1 MTKLKLKTKPKPK
14 PKRARSTR
22 ATSKSKSNNNITSST
37 TGPDPQA
44 QAQAQAIQ
52 AQAQAQDQIE
62 TLTTKI
68 SLHESHQTSKR
79 QICSELVDQL
89 QTYRHK
95 ITQYQ
100 KAIDNYNSKIE
111 DCRSQ
116 VRTTQEELHDIDD
129 TLEELT
135 KEREKWIVRMEGG
148 DVEDME
154 SQYADTQTQF
164 TSMTMTMTKLKRKG
178 DGNGNGSDHVE
189 GNGEGLEDT
198 DDNDDDDDNDGD
210 GEEKKSETR
219 YPLHPKSP
227 NASSS
232 SSNGNGNGG
241 DKLPQQRS
249 NENNDIHQKRKRGHD
264 HDHDN
269 DHPMEKDPI
278 IESFDEDI
286 HMDINAEIEDHYRDS
301 QEYEHIQNDYND
313 HDHDQ
318 QEELEHELQHAQ
330 EHNHNHTHTHNQQNN
345 QHRQGRQQQHERE
358 RFDKD
363 VPMGYHNLTSN
374 DNSSSSGIEVRQV
387 HQAELPAGLRQTA
400 ISKSSSSS
408 SSSSS
413 RQQQIQM
420 QASTFTSPPPSSN
433 GVIHLSST
441 GESKIYLKGRKH
453 SRQRTTL
460 DHFFGGNGGN
470 GDKDGVPDSPMADR
484 GRQSLSSTTSS
495 ARRVSSSPTF
505 GIDVDAYNANTYVQ
519 NHQHG
524 NGNNN
529 LAAAAS
535 STSSSIFPPN
545 LRQHFQHT
553 NNNNNHDRSRRGDSN
568 GNGSGRADN
577 DDVFYHGDFQTMS
590 RKPTPHERSTSYL
603 HQLSESDPNSSF
615 PWSRHLLHLL
625 QTKFHISQF
634 RNHQKEIINCTLLG
648 DDVFVIMRTGG
659 GKSLTYQLP
668 ALLEGRSHQ
677 RKVTFVISPLLSL
690 IKDQE
695 EQMND
700 FCAGTAI
707 SFTSTIPKV
716 EQTRRWNLLRD
727 PESGVCLVLVT
738 PERVSKSDKLRSEM
752 EKLHSQGRL
761 GRFVIDECHC
771 CSNWG
776 HDFRPDYTQLGVL
789 KQYFPSVPLIA
800 VTATA
805 SDRVREDCCK
815 LLKIGSLGQIQGRNY
830 QFFRSSANRPNLK
843 YCIRTKAETAD
854 KLVQEMAEFIQEHHK
869 GSAGIIYTFSK
880 KEANTVAAKLGD
892 YGISARAYHSDV
904 SDSAKDT
911 IHKSWMRN
919 RTQVVVATIAF
930 GLGINKPDVRFVFHH
945 SLSKSIEA
953 YYQESGRAGRDGKAA
968 DCVLFYSPKDI
979 SRTIGMIHGN
989 HGEGPF
995 WSMAKY
1001 AQAHGDDSLCRRMI
1015 LSVLGEPGCESM
1027 TDVMSTAKA
1036 NSTTEEREV
1045 GQYAK
1050 DVVRM
1055 IQCVPKDLTLA
1066 QIVAMWRSKGAE
1078 TPDL

>member
-1 MTKLKLKTKPKPK
+1 
-14 PKRARSTR
+14 
-22 ATSKSKSNNNITSST
+22 
-37 TGPDPQA
+37 
-44 QAQAQAIQ
+44 
-52 AQAQAQDQIE
+52 
-62 TLTTKI
+62 
-68 SLHESHQTSKR
+68 
-79 QICSELVDQL
+79 
-89 QTYRHK
+89 
-95 ITQYQ
+95 
-100 KAIDNYNSKIE
+100 
-111 DCRSQ
+111 
-116 VRTTQEELHDIDD
+116 
-129 TLEELT
+129 
-135 KEREKWIVRMEGG
+135 
-148 DVEDME
+148 
-154 SQYADTQTQF
+154 
-164 TSMTMTMTKLKRKG
+164 
-178 DGNGNGSDHVE
+178 
-189 GNGEGLEDT
+189 
-198 DDNDDDDDNDGD
+198 
-210 GEEKKSETR
+210 
-219 YPLHPKSP
+219 
-227 NASSS
+227 
-232 SSNGNGNGG
+232 
-241 DKLPQQRS
+241 
-249 NENNDIHQKRKRGHD
+249 
-264 HDHDN
+264 
-269 DHPMEKDPI
+269 
-278 IESFDEDI
+278 
-286 HMDINAEIEDHYRDS
+286 
-301 QEYEHIQNDYND
+301 
-313 HDHDQ
+313 
-318 QEELEHELQHAQ
+318 
-330 EHNHNHTHTHNQQNN
+330 
-345 QHRQGRQQQHERE
+345 
-358 RFDKD
+358 
-363 VPMGYHNLTSN
+363 
-374 DNSSSSGIEVRQV
+374 
-387 HQAELPAGLRQTA
+387 
-400 ISKSSSSS
+400 
-408 SSSSS
+408 
-413 RQQQIQM
+413 
-420 QASTFTSPPPSSN
+420 
-433 GVIHLSST
+433 VIHLSST

-495 ARRVSSSPTF
+495 ARRVSSSPTI
-505 GIDVDAYNANTYVQ
+505 GIDVDAYNANTYIQ

-553 NNNNNHDRSRRGDSN
+553 NNNNNHDRSRRGNSN
-568 GNGSGRADN
+568 GNGNGRADN

-1078 TPDL
+1078 TPDFIKKNLPNTDLTKDECERVIVTLIIANILYPRVVKPRHSPKSIVYIKCKEKAQQLINAPNPKVRMQFPIRAVAGSTISSSSTSSSGKKKSQTPKRTGDGWISKKKSVTALSTSRSSSKSSAKKASSSSSKRKSNTLSSSRKGSTNASSSGNNDRKKQKMAEIIDLDDTEDEE